1 MIVHTAMGPKS
12 DLGDEIADAPGAR
25 HAIGRGLGRLQAELV
40 RRAGLT
46 RAVIAGGDTSSHALR
61 QLAVYALT
69 PRLPMADTPGS
80 PLSTAYSTDPAFD
93 GMEVALKG
101 GQVGNDDYFVRIRDG
116 G

>member
-1 MIVHTAMGPKS
+1 
-12 DLGDEIADAPGAR
+12 
-25 HAIGRGLGRLQAELV
+25 
-40 RRAGLT
+40 
-46 RAVIAGGDTSSHALR
+46 
-61 QLAVYALT
+61 
-69 PRLPMADTPGS
+69 MADTPGS